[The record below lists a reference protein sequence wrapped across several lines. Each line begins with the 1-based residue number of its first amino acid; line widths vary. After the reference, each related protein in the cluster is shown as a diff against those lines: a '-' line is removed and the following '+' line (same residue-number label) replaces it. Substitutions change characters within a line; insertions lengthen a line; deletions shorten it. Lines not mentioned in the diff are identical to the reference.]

1 MMAIHKQRSDSM
13 QPLAGTKLVSVAFNL
28 PGPAAVARLCEWGAT
43 VTKVEPPGG
52 DPLKHHCPDL
62 YQRLVADQRVVELD
76 LKSSHGRQDLER
88 FLAEA
93 DVLVTSTLPASLA
106 RLGLAWDELHARCPR
121 LCQVAILGHAPPRE
135 EITGHDLTYQAVAGL
150 LSPPAMPRTLWA
162 DIAGSQAAVAHALAV
177 LAERART
184 GQGQLSYVAIEAAL
198 EPYTWP
204 VRYGLTIPGA
214 RLAGALPNYN
224 IYPTREGWLA
234 VAALEPHFFK
244 RLTELLSARDSTYEG
259 MKRVFAARTALE
271 WQAWGEQNRLPLA
284 AIVEPALPDSGA
296 G

>member
-1 MMAIHKQRSDSM
+1 M
-13 QPLAGTKLVSVAFNL
+13 QPLAGIKLVSVAFNL
-28 PGPAAVARLCEWGAT
+28 PGPAAVAPLCAWGAA

-62 YQRLVADQRVVELD
+62 YGRLVAGQRVVELD
-76 LKSSHGRQDLER
+76 LKSAQGRQDIER
-88 FLAEA
+88 ILAEA
-93 DVLVTSTLPASLA
+93 DLLVTSTLPTSLA
-106 RLGLAWDELHARCPR
+106 RLGLAWDNLHSCYPR

-150 LSPPAMPRTLWA
+150 LAPPAMPRTLWA

-198 EPYTWP
+198 DPYTWP
-204 VRYGLTIPGA
+204 VRYGLTTAGA

-234 VAALEPHFFK
+234 VAALEPHFWK
-244 RLTELLSARDSTYEG
+244 RLTELLSANDTSYDG

-271 WQAWGEQNRLPLA
+271 WQTWGEENRLPLA
-284 AIVEPALPDSGA
+284 AIVEGLPKPRAS
-296 G
+296 

>member
-1 MMAIHKQRSDSM
+1 M
-13 QPLAGTKLVSVAFNL
+13 QPLAGIKLVSIAFNL
-28 PGPAAVARLCEWGAT
+28 PGPAAVAPLCAWGAA
-43 VTKVEPPGG
+43 VTKIEPPGG

-62 YQRLVADQRVVELD
+62 YGRLVAGQRVVELD
-76 LKSSHGRQDLER
+76 LKSAQGQKDLER
-88 FLAEA
+88 ILAEA
-93 DVLVTSTLPASLA
+93 DLLVTSTLPMSLA
-106 RLGLAWDELHARCPR
+106 RLGLAWDELHARYPR

-150 LSPPAMPRTLWA
+150 LSPPAMPPTLWA

-198 EPYTWP
+198 DPYTWP
-204 VRYGLTIPGA
+204 VRYRLTTAGA

-224 IYPTREGWLA
+224 IYPTKEGWLA
-234 VAALEPHFFK
+234 VAALEPHFWK
-244 RLTELLSARDSTYEG
+244 RLTELLSVDDTSYDG

-271 WQAWGEQNRLPLA
+271 WQTWGEENRLPLA
-284 AIVEPALPDSGA
+284 AIVEPGLPKSGA
-296 G
+296 S